1 MPGRPMLAIAS
12 PAVIR
17 LAVCIHS
24 LAWVAVFLTIA
35 AVWRVIQITRRGIE
49 SPWGIFQRSFL
60 ALTLLVLAAFCLYF
74 RIAGTS
80 LEF

>member
-12 PAVIR
+12 PAVIP
-17 LAVCIHS
+17 LAVCIQS

-49 SPWGIFQRSFL
+49 SPWGILSSPD
-60 ALTLLVLAAFCLYF
+60 TLGAG
-74 RIAGTS
+74 RI
-80 LEF
+80 LPVF